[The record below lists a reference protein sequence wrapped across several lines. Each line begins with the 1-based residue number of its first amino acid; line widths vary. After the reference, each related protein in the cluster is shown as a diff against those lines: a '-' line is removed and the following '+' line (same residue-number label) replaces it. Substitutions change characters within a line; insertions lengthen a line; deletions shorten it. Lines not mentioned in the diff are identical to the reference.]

1 MYVGVDLHKS
11 TLNVAVMDEDGNLLR
26 EEKLRCE
33 PERLTALSES
43 HPTRLKHSHR
53 ELVNLVLGL

>member
-1 MYVGVDLHKS
+1 MHKS